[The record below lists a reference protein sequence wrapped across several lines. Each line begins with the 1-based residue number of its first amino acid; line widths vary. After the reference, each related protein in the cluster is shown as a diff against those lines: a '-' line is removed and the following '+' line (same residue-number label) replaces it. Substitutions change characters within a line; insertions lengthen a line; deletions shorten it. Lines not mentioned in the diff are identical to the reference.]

1 MDSQAPPLTVEQV
14 ESLILALYQAN
25 QPDVIASTQASLT
38 QLQGSPQA
46 WSIAR
51 DLLTRPDEKVKF
63 HGALIIIIKLN
74 TESDALSD
82 DSAREL
88 LANLVGWYL
97 DSCSQGTAPLV
108 TRKLA
113 SALATFLVHFHHI
126 WTPFVRHLV
135 VCLASGQSVHLDLGT
150 AELPDIRSALANL
163 GIAQLRAA
171 LWVVGN
177 VVEEASK
184 LDLNSE
190 KNIGLYNVIRQNSP
204 DAVALMGSAFLAQPR
219 IHEDS
224 IKCLQAWVLFAQKA
238 STRDK
243 NFVDAL
249 RPLITLVIESLAAE
263 EPVQETIEL
272 LSDILSNFS
281 GLLTE
286 QHYSMLDA
294 FFCTQ
299 RFHQHYHD
307 LLRGDFEF
315 DKFQYGQL
323 LLAYGDARVDL
334 LMRSADG
341 PGQNILSMLCGL
353 LNAQGC
359 PAVEDRIFVPSLE
372 FWSTFSETVTDETY
386 STEESPDPWE
396 SSAVSYVLQ
405 AVSNAWQ
412 KIAFPVAEELSQW
425 DSSDRLSFNE
435 ARKDVADLLQ
445 STYTLSG
452 PRLVFTFAELVLK
465 SLSERS
471 WRHLEAAAFCLS
483 ALADC
488 IKEDPRSDE
497 ALASVFSSSLF
508 QALQDNMDLPFRTR
522 QTCVGLIEH
531 YTEYFERNVV
541 HLPPA
546 LSLLFS
552 LVGENSLAAAA
563 SKSIIQLCSSC
574 RRHLFRETG
583 GFLDEY
589 QKLSDL
595 KRLDCHSSERVL
607 GGIAC
612 IAQALP
618 EPEARLAACIRLLG
632 FVETD
637 VRLSIDSTKLP
648 EARASIGCATGA
660 RCFDDAGLDDP
671 ALHLALKSLRC
682 LAAIGRGFQSPS
694 EAPIDVDSTAVAGSE
709 GDSELIDLHRGIFS
723 ILLQLQNAFS
733 TCSDVTEIICSI
745 LRCGFSEPFPG
756 LFVFSREDV
765 TKFLTKHNGNTP
777 RIGVLVSTGC
787 SFVSSFTPAE
797 LVQRQHILTDV
808 LIWVIGLIQQHPDP
822 EHDPELVQN
831 AIDFVSRLL
840 AKSPSTFLHL
850 QPSDMMEYC
859 FLFTLRVLDGK
870 EPLPKAAATDFWT
883 TFVSLNDESTNGLKE
898 KVSQAMAT
906 LGPLLCQCIARNIGG
921 NAARSELDKVAEP
934 LKRMVNRYPETKLW
948 LELGLNHPSFPSS
961 KVTLEQKNM
970 FLKKIISLRG
980 ARATNQVVR
989 DFWLAARG
997 SNFAYAS

>member
-51 DLLTRPDEKVKF
+51 DLLTRPDQEVKF

-135 VCLASGQSVHLDLGT
+135 VCLASGQPVHLDLGT
-150 AELPDIRSALANL
+150 ELPDIRPALANL
-163 GIAQLRAA
+163 GNAQRRAA

-190 KNIGLYNVIRQNSP
+190 KNIGLYNVIRQNSS

-224 IKCLQAWVLFAQKA
+224 IKCLQAWVLFVQKA
-238 STRDK
+238 SSRDK
-243 NFVDAL
+243 DFVDAL

-263 EPVQETIEL
+263 EPVLETIEL

-315 DKFQYGQL
+315 EKLQYGQL
-323 LLAYGDARVDL
+323 LLAYGDAR
-334 LMRSADG
+334 
-341 PGQNILSMLCGL
+341 
-353 LNAQGC
+353 GC
-359 PAVEDRIFVPSLE
+359 PAVDDKIFVPSLE

-386 STEESPDPWE
+386 SAEQSPNPWE

-412 KIAFPVAEELSQW
+412 KIAFPATEELSQW
-425 DSSDRLSFNE
+425 DSSDRLNFNE

-497 ALASVFSSSLF
+497 ALASVFASSLF
-508 QALQDNMDLPFRTR
+508 QILQDNMDLPFRTR

-546 LSLLFS
+546 LSFLFS
-552 LVGENSLAAAA
+552 LVGEHSLASAA

-589 QKLSDL
+589 QKLSDS
-595 KRLDCHSSERVL
+595 KRLDCHSN
-607 GGIAC
+607 
-612 IAQALP
+612 
-618 EPEARLAACIRLLG
+618 
-632 FVETD
+632 

-648 EARASIGCATGA
+648 AARARIGCATGA

-694 EAPIDVDSTAVAGSE
+694 EAPIDIDSTAVAGSE
-709 GDSELIDLHRGIFS
+709 GDSELTDLHRGIFS

-787 SFVSSFTPAE
+787 PFVSSFTPAE
-797 LVQRQHILTDV
+797 LVQRQHNLTDL

-883 TFVSLNDESTNGLKE
+883 TFVSLNDESTNGLKGE
-898 KVSQAMAT
+898 VSQAMAT

-934 LKRMVNRYPETKLW
+934 LKRMVSRYPETKLW

-961 KVTLEQKNM
+961 KVTLEQKSM